1 MLLLSYQGESSVS
14 GGLDFIRALRTHHQ
28 LFHRGTHAV
37 AVVWWGGGG
46 GVWGWGRGGRG
57 GELGGGIK
65 GRGEGEELR
74 VVGGWVKEVRLGG
87 RECVLWN
94 MPGERVCQS
103 DKG

>member
-1 MLLLSYQGESSVS
+1 MRE
-14 GGLDFIRALRTHHQ
+14 
-28 LFHRGTHAV
+28 
-37 AVVWWGGGG
+37 
-46 GVWGWGRGGRG
+46 
-57 GELGGGIK
+57 GGGIGELTPYLEGGREG